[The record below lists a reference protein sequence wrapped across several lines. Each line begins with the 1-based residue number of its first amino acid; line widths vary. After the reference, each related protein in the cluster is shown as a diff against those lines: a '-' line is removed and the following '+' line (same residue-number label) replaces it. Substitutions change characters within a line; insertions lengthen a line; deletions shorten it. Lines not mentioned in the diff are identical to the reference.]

1 MQTQRQKEHEWLH
14 QLIGEWQ
21 FDAEASMKPG
31 QPPDHS
37 KGTEVV
43 RSLGGLWILAE
54 GEGDMP
60 GCGPATSLMTLGF
73 DTRTNRFTG
82 TWIGSMMTHLWLY
95 DGELNLV
102 GNTLTLDSQGPAMKD
117 LTQLGRYRD
126 VIEIVNDGHRT
137 LTSHFLDDDGL
148 WRAFM
153 LANYRRTR

>member
-1 MQTQRQKEHEWLH
+1 
-14 QLIGEWQ
+14 
-21 FDAEASMKPG
+21 MKPG

-73 DTRTNRFTG
+73 DTRTKRFTG

-95 DGELNLV
+95 DGELNLA
-102 GNTLTLDSQGPAMKD
+102 GNTLTLDSQGPALKD